1 MAKSSTSWTK
11 GQSGNP
17 KGKPKGTGKATVLRS
32 LLEPHAEDL
41 VGKAKD
47 LAMEG
52 DTTALRLCLERLV
65 PPIKIKDEPVQIEG
79 LEGSQTLVEQ
89 GQAII
94 NALAT
99 GQLTPS
105 EAATLMQSV
114 ATQARIIEVEELDRR
129 LSVLESHGG

>member
-1 MAKSSTSWTK
+1 MARFKK
-11 GQSGNP
+11 GESGNP
-17 KGKPKGTGKATVLRS
+17 TGRPKGIKDKRTALRAF
-32 LLEPHAEDL
+32 LEPHAEAL
-41 VGKAKD
+41 VQKAKN

-65 PPIKIKDEPVQIEG
+65 PPIKIKDEPVEIEG
-79 LEGSQTLVEQ
+79 LEGTQSLVEQ

-94 NALAT
+94 NALAK

-129 LSVLESHGG
+129 LTALESHGG